1 MVNLITQPMGQA
13 MAGQAQGGAQP
24 SNLAQQATQAQQSQ
38 PMPQDQAAGSDS
50 DPRPVGTQ
58 QDAQNAKL
66 AQNGDSPMNR
76 VPATPEEQA
85 QYTQLVTRFVLMISD
100 MRPGPT
106 GKSPVDL
113 ALEQLNNPKLSVA
126 QAVGY
131 TTAQI
136 IFILHNGAKAQK
148 VQYDPDVLFH
158 GADECIVA
166 TYLLGLARGI
176 FKGMPPFKGLS
187 DNQDSYPF
195 EQSEVTVIAHAKL
208 YAVQRFGKLMEQN
221 GQISPN
227 EKQQAIDFWHQQ
239 VTREIKNHEV
249 DDTVMKQLG
258 KTPGLTQQMERQNQP
273 AQPESQ
279 PAPQQPP
286 AAPPQGGQ

>member
-1 MVNLITQPMGQA
+1 MADLITQPMGQA
-13 MAGQAQGGAQP
+13 MAGQAQAG
-24 SNLAQQATQAQQSQ
+24 SDNLAQQATQAQQSQ
-38 PMPQDQAAGSDS
+38 PVPQDQAAGSDT

-58 QDAQNAKL
+58 QDAQNAQL

-100 MRPGPT
+100 MRPGPN

-113 ALEQLNNPKLSVA
+113 ALDQMNNPKLSVA

-136 IFILHNGAKAQK
+136 IFILHNGAKSQK

-176 FKGMPPFKGLS
+176 FKGMPPFKGLG
-187 DNQDSYPF
+187 DNQESYPF
-195 EQSEVTVIAHAKL
+195 DPKEITVIAHAKL
-208 YAVQRFGKLMEQN
+208 YAVQKFGKLMQRS
-221 GQISPN
+221 GQISET

-249 DDTVMKQLG
+249 DDTVMEQLG
-258 KTPGLTQQMERQNQP
+258 KTPGLTQQLDQQNQP
-273 AQPESQ
+273 AQVQ
-279 PAPQQPP
+279 PQPTPQQPP